1 MTKRLKVSSVAAYTS
16 LVILLLQLALIVVS
30 WVLTAVNPDIQ
41 IRSILGSEGLRW
53 LFGTFVSNIAS
64 SFLVW
69 MLVVGMCA
77 GPLVESGLP
86 CSIVTYKEATGYERM
101 ALFVALWE
109 LLVII
114 VVIALLAFVPHAAL
128 LSALGTLMP
137 SSFSACLVP
146 HVAVSLGIV
155 AITYGCIIGRF
166 KSVDSIFSAVLRGI
180 GFVSPLIVVY
190 VFAYEFYCCLRWVFC
205 F

>member
-1 MTKRLKVSSVAAYTS
+1 MTMKLKISSIAAYAS
-16 LVILLLQLALIVVS
+16 LVIVLLQLVLIVVS
-30 WVLTAVNPDIQ
+30 WILTAVNPELRM
-41 IRSILGSEGLRW
+41 RSILGSEGLRW
-53 LFGTFVSNIAS
+53 LFGSYVSNVAS

-86 CSIVTYKEATGYERM
+86 RSIVAYKEATGYERM

-146 HVAVSLGIV
+146 LVAVSLGIV

-190 VFAYEFYCCLRWVFC
+190 VFAYEFYRCLRWVFC

>member
-1 MTKRLKVSSVAAYTS
+1 MTMKLKISSIAAYAS
-16 LVILLLQLALIVVS
+16 LVIVLLQLVLIVVS
-30 WVLTAVNPDIQ
+30 WILTAVNPELRM
-41 IRSILGSEGLRW
+41 RSILGSEGLRW
-53 LFGTFVSNIAS
+53 LFGSYVSNVAS

-86 CSIVTYKEATGYERM
+86 RSIVAYKEATGYERM

-146 HVAVSLGIV
+146 LVAVSLGIV

>member
-1 MTKRLKVSSVAAYTS
+1 MTKRLKISSVAAYTS
-16 LVILLLQLALIVVS
+16 LVILLLQLVLIVVS

-86 CSIVTYKEATGYERM
+86 RSIVAYNEATGYERM
-101 ALFVALWE
+101 ALFVALWV

-114 VVIALLAFVPHAAL
+114 VVIALLAFVPLAAL

-146 HVAVSLGIV
+146 LVAVSLGIV

-166 KSVDSIFSAVLRGI
+166 
-180 GFVSPLIVVY
+180 
-190 VFAYEFYCCLRWVFC
+190 
-205 F
+205 